1 MPVCRGSS
9 RSRVWTLVSYVYL
22 YWQANS
28 LPLVPPGK
36 PHYRHTLFYCT
47 LASQVVLLLKN
58 PPASAGDVRN
68 LGSIPG
74 YGKSP
79 EGGHGNP
86 LQYSSLEPGGLQS
99 IGSQRV
105 KHSWSHWACMH
116 ANTIVFTSWRRGSL
130 VSSKVFGT
138 IFQTTFVPLV
148 SLLHF
153 SSCHNI
159 SSFII
164 LCYSNL
170 WSVIFAVSLVIIFE
184 VPNNSHTS
192 RWTWVITVTC
202 VLTALMPALPW
213 FSPSPLASLFPETTD
228 LS

>member
-1 MPVCRGSS
+1 MHTLSLQLCLTLCHPVDCSPLGSSVHRILQARTLAWVAMPACRGSS

-148 SLLHF
+148 SL
-153 SSCHNI
+153 CY
-159 SSFII
+159 I
-164 LCYSNL
+164 L
-170 WSVIFAVSLVIIFE
+170 VAVTIFQ
-184 VPNNSHTS
+184 
-192 RWTWVITVTC
+192 
-202 VLTALMPALPW
+202 
-213 FSPSPLASLFPETTD
+213 ASLFFVIVICGQWF
-228 LS
+228 LLLVL

>member
-1 MPVCRGSS
+1 M
-9 RSRVWTLVSYVYL
+9 
-22 YWQANS
+22 
-28 LPLVPPGK
+28 PPGK

-79 EGGHGNP
+79 EGGHFLSTPVFFPGAWWATVHRVTKSQTQLKP
-86 LQYSSLEPGGLQS
+86 LSVHACKYYSFYKLKAWQS
-99 IGSQRV
+99 CV
-105 KHSWSHWACMH
+105 KQGFWHHFSNNICSTC
-116 ANTIVFTSWRRGSL
+116 
-130 VSSKVFGT
+130 VSV
-138 IFQTTFVPLV
+138 
-148 SLLHF
+148 LHF

-192 RWTWVITVTC
+192 R
-202 VLTALMPALPW
+202 
-213 FSPSPLASLFPETTD
+213 
-228 LS
+228 